1 MPFLPYPRPGRL
13 AAGFSLLVLAA
24 LPAWPAEWYVS
35 TSGSD
40 VSGNGSIG
48 QPFRSVSHVVDP
60 ANGIVAAGDTI
71 TLRGQPGNNVYAET
85 EVRLRLP
92 LTLRSQPGEWAH
104 IACPIDLPDTVCV
117 QIDPDASGSRISRL
131 EISGG
136 YYYTV
141 FLQTDWY
148 RPGGESGHGAT
159 DVVIEDCRLHGS
171 GRDVVKITPRSDRA
185 TIRRCEI
192 YDSGAGYPA
201 GTPPEDKNA
210 EGIDNVNA
218 ANMLVED
225 NYIHDTA
232 TTGVYFKGGARNAVV
247 QRNRIENAGEAGILV
262 GFDTS
267 PEYFDTAANP
277 DYYEAID
284 GIVRNNVVRHTRYAG
299 IGLYASRNAL
309 VANNTIVDAAQA
321 GHAALYYGVTLQDYE
336 PEAGRPP
343 NIGARVRNNLVIQN
357 GGNCVGIRHSQELG
371 GLDGLSG
378 SPGSDYNAFFDA
390 AGACVFVDQR
400 PGSPIESGGTLAQWR
415 AALNAD
421 AHSIQ
426 TALTVSSDGHL
437 PVGSAAIDA
446 GQNLAEVVDDLDR
459 QRRIA
464 PSDIGADEF
473 LPDRVFAN
481 GFQ

>member
-1 MPFLPYPRPGRL
+1 MPTPVSVRRYRPALFVLL
-13 AAGFSLLVLAA
+13 AVSAA
-24 LPAWPAEWYVS
+24 TPAAEWFVS

-48 QPFRSVSHVVDP
+48 QPFRTVSHVVDP
-60 ANGIVAAGDTI
+60 ANGIVGAGDVI
-71 TLRGQPGNNVYAET
+71 TLRGPAGNNVYAET

-104 IACPIDLPDTVCV
+104 IACPIDVPETVCV
-117 QIDPDASGSRISRL
+117 QIDPEASGSRLSRL

-148 RPGGESGHGAT
+148 RPGGENGHGAT
-159 DVVIEDCRLHGS
+159 DVVIEDCKLHGS
-171 GRDVVKITPRSDRA
+171 GRDVVKITPKSDRA

-218 ANMLVED
+218 ANLLVED
-225 NYIHDTA
+225 NHIHDTA
-232 TTGVYFKGGARNAVV
+232 TTGVYFKGGARDAIV
-247 QRNRIENAGEAGILV
+247 QRNRIENTGEAGILI

-277 DYYEAID
+277 NYYEAIG
-284 GIVRNNVVRHTRYAG
+284 GIVRNNVVRNTRYAG
-299 IGLYASRNAL
+299 IGLYASQNAL
-309 VANNTIVDAAQA
+309 VANNTLVNTAQV

-336 PEAGRPP
+336 PEAGRPS
-343 NIGARVRNNLVIQN
+343 NVGARVRNNLVIQS
-357 GGNCVGIRHSQELG
+357 GGDCVGIRHSQELG

-378 SPGSDYNAFFDA
+378 SPGSDYNAFFDTT
-390 AGACVFVDQR
+390 GACVFVDQR
-400 PGSPIESGGTLAQWR
+400 PGSPLDNGGTLAQWR
-415 AALNAD
+415 TALNAD
-421 AHSIQ
+421 VHSIQ
-426 TALTVSSDGHL
+426 TTLAVSADGHL
-437 PVGSAAIDA
+437 AAGSAAIAA
-446 GQNLAEVVDDLDR
+446 GQSLTEVTDDIDR
-459 QRRIA
+459 QPRST
-464 PSDIGADEF
+464 PYDIGADEF
-473 LPDRVFAN
+473 LDDRIFAN